1 MIEKARDTKNTLFID
16 YLRGF
21 MVLLVVL
28 DHAMHAYSP
37 HYKKFWYL
45 QDIGGETFFDVWHM
59 HNDAIMMPMLFFL
72 AGLFILPSLKSR
84 GLLSFIK
91 QKAVHLGIP
100 FVLGILAFVPPQT
113 FVKYLLKTDSS
124 MSFMT
129 YYKDV
134 FLQGEIQAS
143 GFWFLYYLI
152 VLTTI
157 AVVISYLVPALLQ
170 VCKSFSQWL
179 VERPLRGLL
188 TLSAL
193 VAVLLTISDIIWS
206 PFYWI
211 GFQKIFY
218 VRGSRFLAKAFFFF
232 LGIGLS
238 MSEILK
244 NTKFLEMLSKHAL
257 SLFMWSLFVGT
268 AYVVFTLTYYHLGAY
283 DMSIYRHLVL
293 GGAWSDAFNLVN
305 DLDPKVLVR
314 ITLLGFF
321 MTSMIITY
329 CAVFYRFLNTSKPF
343 WLSLAACSYGIF
355 IIHEP
360 MVVWAHY
367 WLLDNDWSDYLKF
380 LISGGS
386 ALAISWII
394 TQYILLPIPF
404 IRKIIWRT

>member
-1 MIEKARDTKNTLFID
+1 MTAVAPEKKSTLFID
-16 YLRGF
+16 YIRGF
-21 MVLLVVL
+21 MILLVVL

-72 AGLFILPSLKSR
+72 AGLFVLPSLKSR
-84 GLLSFIK
+84 GLKSFIK

-100 FVLGILAFVPPQT
+100 FALGVLVFVPPQT
-113 FVKYLLKTDSS
+113 FVKYLLKTDIS

-129 YYKDV
+129 YYTDV
-134 FLQGEIQAS
+134 FLQGEMQAS
-143 GFWFLYYLI
+143 GFWFLYYLV

-157 AVVISYLVPALLQ
+157 AVAIYYVAPIILKA
-170 VCKSFSQWL
+170 CASFAQRL
-179 VERPLRGLL
+179 VEKPLRGLL
-188 TLSAL
+188 VVSGIAAVILTL
-193 VAVLLTISDIIWS
+193 SDIIWS

-244 NTKFLEMLSKHAL
+244 NTKFLETLSKHAFPL
-257 SLFMWSLFVGT
+257 VMWTLVVGA

-283 DMSIYRHLVL
+283 DMSIYRHLAL
-293 GGAWSDAFNLVN
+293 GGTWGEAFNMLK

-314 ITLLGFF
+314 TTLLGFF
-321 MTSMIITY
+321 MTSMIVTY
-329 CAVFYRFLNTSKPF
+329 CAVFHRFLNTSKTL

-360 MVVWAHY
+360 MVVWMHY
-367 WLLDNDWSDYLKF
+367 GMLDNDWSDYLKF
-380 LISGGS
+380 LISGGG
-386 ALAISWII
+386 ALALSWAI

-404 IRKIIWRT
+404 IRKIIWRA